1 MNTSAVDQKLSDIL
15 EIETEVV
22 GEVETIEPEIVN
34 EVVVAE
40 EHLPAV
46 VPNASRDA
54 QYDYEFSRDTHR
66 GLIESGQDA
75 LTELL
80 KVAKE
85 SQHPRAYEVVAT
97 LLNSLSTM
105 TDKLMALQKAKREI
119 EKLDGQDGGG
129 DVNVGNVEQA
139 VFVGS
144 TSELL
149 KQIRNQ

>member
-34 EVVVAE
+34 EVVVVE

-46 VPNASRDA
+46 VPDASRDS
-54 QYDYEFSRDTHR
+54 QYDYEFSRTTHR
-66 GLIESGQDA
+66 DLIESGQVA

-119 EKLDGQDGGG
+119 EKLDGQGGG

-144 TSELL
+144 TSDLL